1 MVNFKL
7 KLHGSYERSNIRG
20 LETEND
26 SLCEMAAVSSSP
38 TTATSPLTTTTLAST
53 TTSANTSE
61 VKSKWKKLAFKGM
74 AANSLAKAPK
84 QIAAETK
91 TSKMRA
97 EWNAMKGRDGGE
109 EWIRCRNME
118 QRREI
123 ESLKRFNDELK
134 GQISQIKETLKE
146 KEVSLQDIVKK
157 GRHTADGKEYILLD
171 EQVHKQR
178 EDNYAKA
185 KENLKKSEQ
194 NCRDLQSLHEVLQ
207 NEKKELKEKFEV
219 TIMESELDKSTI
231 SSLEAEKEIQRLN
244 LEQAEVD
251 LKKEKEEI
259 TNMCKMY
266 EQRIRKNEEERWNI
280 ENKNKEMLNELKDKC
295 DSVQTLD
302 NELNNNTKRITEQEF
317 EIDDLVKM
325 VSDLEVEKG
334 QLEDELK
341 DLKKDHTALT
351 LKLRSAEDIIKELNN
366 QVELTTNK
374 VEELT
379 KEVANRNIAIS
390 GMEEDTAN
398 YKHKID
404 SLQKE
409 IDENISE
416 LKKVSEQRE
425 EDQSHYRVSM
435 KKIQG
440 GLNELQQG
448 YTKFTK
454 NMEKKI
460 QEKNVT
466 LVNLK
471 ECEGKLR
478 EDLTNLQ
485 NKVIQKN
492 DQIVKLNDEMEKER
506 KQFKNFKEETRK
518 CRENNEHVIE
528 NLREELNKEK
538 QVAKKLDNDI
548 NEKTREFM
556 KLLETSKSGFE
567 TSLSIAE
574 DKITSKIIQV
584 EALEGDKERLTEEIK
599 NLKAQIETLSQDK
612 TNLNEESKLLQ
623 RKYENEL
630 SNLKNQLELS
640 NANSSD
646 QERIFKEK
654 LSEEQKTVENWK
666 TKFFDLK
673 EKVKSTEEQLNSEI
687 EQLKQDVVEENKR
700 KEDLNHQLDDCEDQN
715 KLLNSKLEN
724 LEVCNENLNI
734 EVNKLK
740 DESSKRII
748 DLAQKEKE
756 FTITHKKLKKSIEE
770 LNRCLDEE
778 REHGLSEIKKKED
791 EIERQKHLLQISHNE
806 MEIQKSSL
814 ESMNEKLINAS
825 KEIMKLELEK
835 KDLTKHAE
843 DLTDNVRKK
852 TVIFQTRITNLEN
865 SLQEYEEKY
874 SKLEH
879 DNSKLENS
887 LQALQEQI
895 DIMKGDLEFTN
906 KDNQNLLNEL
916 GFLKEKIKELEDIN
930 KLLISEIENLKEQ
943 EEQQLV
949 MFKRNYESQHRQH
962 KETLSAQQHLTESVE
977 YQLHHEKQKVLSK
990 EKEIKEVNRKH
1001 QEALLDFKQQDKAL
1015 RDANETYML
1024 EEINRI
1030 QRECRNKIIELE
1042 AEQEQ
1047 NSYEL
1052 QQSFED
1058 KFAQLNIDLEE
1069 SKYDEVEIVKEDYR
1083 QRLHAVIHQRD
1094 ELMIALKKMETV
1106 LLDQKLDYVYESKE
1120 LRDELKS
1127 KVKELDRLQVKY
1139 DAQNKVVD
1147 HMLASL
1153 EQERSAQR
1161 GSKEILETLNTLE
1174 RQFSEQ
1180 FSCSKHTLST
1190 PRDSVDSLLDESCTV
1205 SIFDG
1210 SCHELNIT
1218 WPQPVKNDQSD
1229 NRRRSAESMMEIPS
1243 KIKDKIEEIRAEIT
1257 LRLKDIDN
1265 FQKPPPYR
1273 QSSPYRYD
1281 EVEYMD
1287 DMFLQSG
1294 ESALSPHPYN
1304 EEPKRNQIRSLSKAY
1319 STNKITDSGFTDT
1332 SYHSIYIQSQ
1342 LRVINDIFSKLNRL
1356 CDVIKKE
1363 HYKMPERRWHHELDS
1378 WKKQVQHRL
1387 QLLHNNVND
1396 TTITSKTSTID
1407 VEKHSPNVYTKS
1419 IVFRPSANE
1428 VKAIIDNVNRKYET
1442 TRLRR

>member
-1 MVNFKL
+1 
-7 KLHGSYERSNIRG
+7 
-20 LETEND
+20 
-26 SLCEMAAVSSSP
+26 MAAVSSSTT
-38 TTATSPLTTTTLAST
+38 TTATSTSTTTTLTSP

-74 AANSLAKAPK
+74 AANSLVKAPK

-118 QRREI
+118 KRREI

-146 KEVSLQDIVKK
+146 KEAKLQDIVKK
-157 GRHTADGKEYILLD
+157 ERHTSDGKEYILLD
-171 EQVHKQR
+171 EQVHKQK
-178 EDNYAKA
+178 EDNYVKT
-185 KENLKKSEQ
+185 KEKLKKLEQ

-207 NEKKELKEKFEV
+207 NEKKELKEKLKV
-219 TIMESELDKSTI
+219 KIMESELDKSTI
-231 SSLEAEKEIQRLN
+231 SSLEAEKEIQRVN

-251 LKKEKEEI
+251 LKKEKDEI

-266 EQRIRKNEEERWNI
+266 EQRIKKNEEERWNI

-295 DSVQTLD
+295 NSVQTLD
-302 NELNNNTKRITEQEF
+302 NELNNSAKRITEQEF

-341 DLKKDHTALT
+341 GLREDHTALT
-351 LKLRSAEDIIKELNN
+351 LKLRSSEDIIKKLDN
-366 QVELTTNK
+366 QGELTTNK

-390 GMEEDTAN
+390 GMKEDAVN
-398 YKHKID
+398 YKQKID

-409 IDENISE
+409 TDEKISE
-416 LKKVSEQRE
+416 LKKASEQRE
-425 EDQSHYRVSM
+425 EDQSHYKASM

-440 GLNELQQG
+440 RLNELQQG
-448 YTKFTK
+448 FTKFTSD
-454 NMEKKI
+454 MEKQI
-460 QEKNVT
+460 QEKIAS

-471 ECEGKLR
+471 ECEGKLSK
-478 EDLTNLQ
+478 DLTNFQ

-492 DQIVKLNDEMEKER
+492 EQIVKLEDEMEKER
-506 KQFKNFKEETRK
+506 KHFENFKEETRK
-518 CRENNEHVIE
+518 CRENNEHVIK
-528 NLREELNKEK
+528 NLREELNTEK
-538 QVAKKLDNDI
+538 QVAKKLNNDI
-548 NEKTREFM
+548 NEKTREFT
-556 KLLETSKSGFE
+556 KLLETLKSGFE
-567 TSLSIAE
+567 ESLSIAE
-574 DKITSKIIQV
+574 DRITSKRIQV
-584 EALEGDKERLTEEIK
+584 EALEGDKERLTEETK
-599 NLKAQIETLSQDK
+599 NLKAQIEILSQEK
-612 TNLNEESKLLQ
+612 NNLNKESKSLQ
-623 RKYENEL
+623 TKYENEL

-646 QERIFKEK
+646 QEKIFKEK
-654 LSEEQKTVENWK
+654 LSEEQKTVEDWK
-666 TKFFDLK
+666 TKFYDLK

-687 EQLKQDVVEENKR
+687 EQLKQDVVQENKR

-715 KLLNSKLEN
+715 KILNSKLEN
-724 LEVCNENLNI
+724 LKVCNENLNI

-740 DESSKRII
+740 DESSKRQI
-748 DLAQKEKE
+748 DLVQKEKE
-756 FTITHKKLKKSIEE
+756 YTITHKKLKKSIEE
-770 LNRCLDEE
+770 LNSCLEEE
-778 REHGLSEIKKKED
+778 RQHGLSEIKKKED

-814 ESMNEKLINAS
+814 ESMNEKLISAS

-835 KDLTKHAE
+835 KDLKKHCE
-843 DLTDNVRKK
+843 DLTDNVRKE
-852 TVIFQTRITNLEN
+852 TVIFQTRITNLED
-865 SLQEYEEKY
+865 SLQEYEDKY
-874 SKLEH
+874 SKLEY
-879 DNSKLENS
+879 DNSKLQNS

-895 DIMKGDLEFTN
+895 NIMKGDLEFIN
-906 KDNQNLLNEL
+906 QENQNLVNEL
-916 GFLKEKIKELEDIN
+916 GCSKERIKELENIN

-949 MFKRNYESQHRQH
+949 MFKRNYESQNRQH
-962 KETLSAQQHLTESVE
+962 KETLSVQQHLTESVE

-990 EKEIKEVNRKH
+990 EKEIKEANRKY

-1069 SKYDEVEIVKEDYR
+1069 SKHDEVEIVKEDYR

-1120 LRDELKS
+1120 LKDELKS

-1147 HMLASL
+1147 HMLTSL

-1161 GSKEILETLNTLE
+1161 GSKEILETLNKLE
-1174 RQFSEQ
+1174 RQFNEQ

-1210 SCHELNIT
+1210 SCHEFNIT
-1218 WPQPVKNDQSD
+1218 WPQPVKNYQPD
-1229 NRRRSAESMMEIPS
+1229 NRKKSTESMMEIPS
-1243 KIKDKIEEIRAEIT
+1243 RIKEKIEEIRAEIT

-1265 FQKPPPYR
+1265 FQKPPSYR
-1273 QSSPYRYD
+1273 QSSPHRYD
-1281 EVEYMD
+1281 DLDYMD
-1287 DMFLQSG
+1287 GMFLQSG
-1294 ESALSPHPYN
+1294 ESSLSPHQYN
-1304 EEPKRNQIRSLSKAY
+1304 EETKRNQIRSLSKAD
-1319 STNKITDSGFTDT
+1319 SMNKITDSGFTET

-1356 CDVIKKE
+1356 CGVIKKE
-1363 HYKMPERRWHHELDS
+1363 QYKMPERRWHHELET
-1378 WKKQVQHRL
+1378 WKKQVHHRL
-1387 QLLHNNVND
+1387 QLLHDNVSE
-1396 TTITSKTSTID
+1396 TTLTSRTSNTD
-1407 VEKHSPNVYTKS
+1407 VEKHLPNVYTKS